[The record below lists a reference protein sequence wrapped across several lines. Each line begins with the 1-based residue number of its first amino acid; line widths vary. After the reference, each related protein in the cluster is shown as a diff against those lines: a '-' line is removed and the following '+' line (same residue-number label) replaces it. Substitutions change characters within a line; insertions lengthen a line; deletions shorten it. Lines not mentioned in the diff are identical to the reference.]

1 VKASRE
7 RDADPMPPATAT
19 TKNGALS
26 CPIRND
32 RTGRLDKATPR
43 CGLQCSGANCR
54 QKQNTSLLRR
64 ADFRPEALRC
74 RPQVQSDLANCP
86 SRINSWMPAIC
97 ASPPN
102 DVLARVSILSVGLDA
117 DNRLHPVSGSSSSL
131 TPAASARALTIAA
144 AVGPGAASLVP
155 RKGCP
160 GRSQQRRGGA
170 QGRRAR
176 RTRPGVSA
184 QSILVC
190 DFAAVGGGWWRF
202 WTITRRR

>member
-1 VKASRE
+1 MWPTVPSANAVRSKTLPCFVEQTSGPKHCV
-7 RDADPMPPATAT
+7 ADRRCSPTLRTVPP
-19 TKNGALS
+19 G
-26 CPIRND
+26 
-32 RTGRLDKATPR
+32 
-43 CGLQCSGANCR
+43 
-54 QKQNTSLLRR
+54 
-64 ADFRPEALRC
+64 
-74 RPQVQSDLANCP
+74 
-86 SRINSWMPAIC
+86 SWMPAIC

-202 WTITRRR
+202 WTITRRRQRSAHSIRATVICRLRSARSSTFSPRIWV